1 MNEIVFLTKEQVM
14 QRVAIAES
22 TLYKWIAAGSFPAQI
37 KLRGGKSSRWLEH
50 EITEWQQQQIAYRNQ
65 TVAYSVAYAN

>member
-14 QRVAIAES
+14 QRVGIAES
-22 TLYKWIAAGSFPAQI
+22 TLYKWIAAGLFPKQV

-50 EITEWQQQQIAYRNQ
+50 EITEWQQQQIAYRHQ
-65 TVAYSVAYAN
+65 TVAHSVAYTN

>member
-14 QRVAIAES
+14 QRVGIAES
-22 TLYKWIAAGSFPAQI
+22 TLYKWIAASSFPKQV

-50 EITEWQQQQIAYRNQ
+50 EISEWQQQQIAYRHQ
-65 TVAYSVAYAN
+65 TVAHSVAYTN